1 MWVEAMANR
10 NSNSALPASVLR
22 RLPKYLAHIQNLR
35 GHGKEWVSSLELAE
49 ALGLTSSTVRQDVT
63 HLECRGISKRGYE
76 TEVLEKILTRV
87 LGLDKGRNMVIVGAG
102 NIGRALARYGD
113 LHREGFRICGI
124 FDSDAS
130 LVGGEVGDLA
140 VQAMNA
146 LPDAVRRGDVDI
158 GVIAVPAQAA
168 QEVAENLVGAGVRGL
183 LNLSAAHVQVANVPV
198 VDVRL
203 VASLQELAFAVK
215 VLDETGRVPHWTR

>member
-1 MWVEAMANR
+1 MANK

-76 TEVLEKILTRV
+76 TEALEKILTGI
-87 LGLDKGRNMVIVGAG
+87 LGLDRGRNMVVVGAG
-102 NIGRALARYGD
+102 NIGRALAQHGN
-113 LHREGFRICGI
+113 LHRKGFRICGI

-130 LVGGEVGDLA
+130 LVGEEVGDLA

-146 LPDAVRRGDVDI
+146 LPDAVRSGDIDI
-158 GVIAVPAQAA
+158 GIIAVPPQAA
-168 QEVAENLVGAGVRGL
+168 QDVAECLVAAGVRGL
-183 LNLSAAHVQVANVPV
+183 LNLSAAHVHVANVPV

-203 VASLQELAFAVK
+203 IASLQELAYAVK
-215 VLDETGRVPHWTR
+215 VLDETGRVPHWAR